1 MNDLLFSRIA
11 WMNDIVLL
19 HWMYISARDKK
30 SFLYYAMI
38 NEIPLVF
45 RTGTALYDTRL
56 GLIQSRDTAFKRR
69 NLRNQFFSR
78 MIKKART
85 IGYCL
90 SSSCIIISNI
100 EYYE

>member
-30 SFLYYAMI
+30 SFLYYDMI

-45 RTGTALYDTRL
+45 RTGTALCDTRL
-56 GLIQSRDTAFKRR
+56 GLKLGFVYLLALNRHTV
-69 NLRNQFFSR
+69 
-78 MIKKART
+78 T
-85 IGYCL
+85 
-90 SSSCIIISNI
+90 
-100 EYYE
+100 

>member
-30 SFLYYAMI
+30 SFLYYDMI

-69 NLRNQFFSR
+69 NLRNQFFFP
-78 MIKKART
+78 
-85 IGYCL
+85 
-90 SSSCIIISNI
+90 
-100 EYYE
+100 E

>member
-30 SFLYYAMI
+30 SFLHYYMI

-45 RTGTALYDTRL
+45 RYGTALYNNRL
-56 GLIQSRDTAFKRR
+56 RLKLGFVYFRALNRHIVT
-69 NLRNQFFSR
+69 
-78 MIKKART
+78 
-85 IGYCL
+85 
-90 SSSCIIISNI
+90 
-100 EYYE
+100 